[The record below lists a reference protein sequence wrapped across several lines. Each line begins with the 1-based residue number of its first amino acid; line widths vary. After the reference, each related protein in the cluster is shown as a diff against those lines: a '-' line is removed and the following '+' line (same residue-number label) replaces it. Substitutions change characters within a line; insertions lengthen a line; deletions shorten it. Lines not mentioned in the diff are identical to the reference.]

1 MTKREV
7 YEAVIANQNVS
18 EEIRSYFEDELVKM
32 DERNRRNAE
41 KRAEKAKEN
50 EPIKAAIFEALGEEP
65 KTATTIRDEISGEF
79 DVSTQK
85 VSAMLRKLVEAGDVD
100 KEDVKIKGKGT
111 QKGYTRG

>member
-50 EPIKAAIFEALGEEP
+50 EPIKAAIF
-65 KTATTIRDEISGEF
+65 
-79 DVSTQK
+79 
-85 VSAMLRKLVEAGDVD
+85 
-100 KEDVKIKGKGT
+100 
-111 QKGYTRG
+111 

>member
-50 EPIKAAIFEALGEEP
+50 EPIKAAIFEVLGEEP
-65 KTATTIRDEISGEF
+65 KTATIALIMAQEEPWGEK
-79 DVSTQK
+79 SP
-85 VSAMLRKLVEAGDVD
+85 RKRWIN
-100 KEDVKIKGKGT
+100 K
-111 QKGYTRG
+111 R